1 MWLEEFLPSNKF
13 EYFLDA
19 LSLLEIVTDNNK
31 AFEDVMKMME
41 LTHKRKWSSTTVAKY
56 VASILLEIPTI
67 LGSSKCYDE
76 DSPLPGIKTY
86 ESFNPS
92 TLDGGV
98 KGRIRKKLPA
108 HGDGFRN
115 TVGQMFYGSKNQR
128 VKNLVLTMRAEAV
141 DFWSGLVT
149 FLDEFR
155 NEMVLDYGVPP
166 QEAWYLCTSCFRHMI
181 DMMQKVRAVAR
192 DASAAEDPRLQCGSM
207 IWAALSCLR
216 VQRELLDAKFR
227 SHLALAPIINLH
239 LFRNRVNKEDVTAL
253 EAKLKDVDHRLKAT
267 QKELGTVHNKIAAL
281 EKRK

>member
-1 MWLEEFLPSNKF
+1 MLALLSGGNSVGASDLERRLDLLDTELTLVRSQVGSSPISVGEEFFGSQEALLLWLEEFLPSNKF

-31 AFEDVMKMME
+31 AFEDVMKMIE
-41 LTHKRKWSSTTVAKY
+41 LTHKGKWSSTTVAKY

-98 KGRIRKKLPA
+98 KGRIRKKLTA

-141 DFWSGLVT
+141 DF
-149 FLDEFR
+149 
-155 NEMVLDYGVPP
+155 
-166 QEAWYLCTSCFRHMI
+166 
-181 DMMQKVRAVAR
+181 
-192 DASAAEDPRLQCGSM
+192 
-207 IWAALSCLR
+207 
-216 VQRELLDAKFR
+216 
-227 SHLALAPIINLH
+227 
-239 LFRNRVNKEDVTAL
+239 
-253 EAKLKDVDHRLKAT
+253 
-267 QKELGTVHNKIAAL
+267 
-281 EKRK
+281 